1 MKLRFFFLA
10 LLLTAVACDEKPKIS
25 AQDMKRVL
33 QADVF
38 DFNRELNAVDLDA
51 ARVYVAPGAEPAFDR
66 IIEDYKAGK
75 YNFFQTNDV
84 PEIDYLAGEARVVVR
99 VFKGEHKQL
108 AGAKEV
114 GQQVHQWKYVNGTW
128 QWFGPVSR

>member
-1 MKLRFFFLA
+1 MKLRFLFVV
-10 LLLTAVACDEKPKIS
+10 LLLTAAACDEKPKIS

-38 DFNRELNAVDLDA
+38 DFNRDLNSVDLDS
-51 ARVYVAPGAEPAFDR
+51 ARTYVATGAEGEFDK
-66 IIEDYKAGK
+66 IIADYKAGT
-75 YNFFQTNDV
+75 YNFFQTNDP
-84 PEIDYLAGEARVVVR
+84 PEIDYLAGEARVIVR
-99 VFKGEHKQL
+99 VFKGENKQL

-114 GQQVHQWKYVNGTW
+114 GQQVHLWKYVNGTW